1 MCPQKI
7 ITSVQFLQL
16 ISQDLNGQKWFQI
29 EGSVMSMRGKATMK
43 DVNGQDICGYR
54 KKLLSMYAT
63 AYITIEGPSGTMVIA
78 TIKRQS
84 NFSLES
90 SADIYIHNPPM
101 SIDDVTTSGLPVSI
115 HVEGDILSKKYDFM
129 MGNLDNNPYKIA
141 QVVRKFQAFFENNTY
156 FVEIGPNV
164 DAAFISIC
172 AYAIDELFSDD
183 K

>member
-1 MCPQKI
+1 
-7 ITSVQFLQL
+7 
-16 ISQDLNGQKWFQI
+16 
-29 EGSVMSMRGKATMK
+29 MSMRGKATMK

-54 KKLLSMYAT
+54 KKLLSMHGT
-63 AYITIEGPSGTMVIA
+63 AYITIEGPSGTMVVA
-78 TIKRQS
+78 TVKSQS
-84 NFSLES
+84 NFFLDA

-101 SIDDVTTSGLPVSI
+101 STDNVTTNGLPVSI
-115 HVEGDILSKKYDFM
+115 YVEGDIMAKKYDFM
-129 MGNLDNNPYKIA
+129 MGNPHTNPYKIA
-141 QVVRKFQAFFENNTY
+141 QVVRQFQAFFENDTY